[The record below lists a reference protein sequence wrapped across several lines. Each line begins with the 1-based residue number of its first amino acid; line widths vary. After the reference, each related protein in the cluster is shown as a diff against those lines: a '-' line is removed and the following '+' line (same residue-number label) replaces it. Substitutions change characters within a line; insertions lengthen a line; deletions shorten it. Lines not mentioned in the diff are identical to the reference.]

1 MALRIAQ
8 RYGKPEK
15 RSKSSET
22 KRELTQK
29 LSYVILDLICSYIVS
44 SNRNIKMKGYK
55 NIKELFSIINLNDY
69 KSDADIERI
78 DFIRFGLDA
87 RITYGLMDSDKVWD
101 YIKSKDVT
109 HAGNYNINFQEM
121 SNKDVEYVNTMIT
134 SLLDNATFASY
145 IHKFAQIS
153 RDFDDASAYEQSTI
167 VNNWKDY
174 IAECSNHI
182 RNNKIDNSLKNEED
196 IKNAVKAKK
205 IAGYAA
211 DVVQEEPMSK
221 NSPLL
226 NVENIVLTPHIAWAP
241 IQTRKRLLQIAE
253 NNFKSWLEGKPINT
267 II

>member
-15 RSKSSET
+15 RSKSSEA

-121 SNKDVEYVNTMIT
+121 SNKD
-134 SLLDNATFASY
+134 
-145 IHKFAQIS
+145 
-153 RDFDDASAYEQSTI
+153 
-167 VNNWKDY
+167 
-174 IAECSNHI
+174 
-182 RNNKIDNSLKNEED
+182 
-196 IKNAVKAKK
+196 
-205 IAGYAA
+205 
-211 DVVQEEPMSK
+211 
-221 NSPLL
+221 
-226 NVENIVLTPHIAWAP
+226 
-241 IQTRKRLLQIAE
+241 
-253 NNFKSWLEGKPINT
+253 
-267 II
+267 